1 MTELTRQ
8 HHHGHAWVGAA
19 LEDALDRDSP
29 ILSWFK
35 AGELPALHDIADG
48 LQADLEG
55 NYPDRGIV
63 LIAAVYLMLGD
74 LLFST
79 DAEKSD
85 RAAIVFAC
93 RELGSLGAWL
103 VDSRPRTLQGV
114 RALLHLSCWILE
126 ARERDPGL
134 ALAQG
139 PAEKLLAL
147 ALGAL
152 SENPFRPASAAGAG

>member
-1 MTELTRQ
+1 MNELTRQ
-8 HHHGHAWVGAA
+8 ERPGRAWIGAA
-19 LEDALDRDSP
+19 LEDALDTDSP
-29 ILSWFK
+29 ILRWFQ
-35 AGELPALHDIADG
+35 AGELPAVHDIADR
-48 LQADLEG
+48 LQADLER
-55 NYPDRGIV
+55 NHPDRGIV

-79 DAEKSD
+79 DPEKSD

-103 VDSRPRTLQGV
+103 VDNRPRTMRGV
-114 RALLHLSCWILE
+114 RALLDLVCWILK
-126 ARERDPGL
+126 ARERDPGA

-152 SENPFRPASAAGAG
+152 SENPFQPVGAARSG

>member
-1 MTELTRQ
+1 MREPALQERPDR
-8 HHHGHAWVGAA
+8 ARIGAA

-29 ILSWFK
+29 ILHWFQ

-48 LQADLEG
+48 LQAGLER
-55 NYPDRGIV
+55 NHSDREIV
-63 LIAAVYLMLGD
+63 LIAAVYLMVGD

-79 DAEKSD
+79 DPEKSD

-103 VDSRPRTLQGV
+103 VDSRPRTTRGA
-114 RALLHLSCWILE
+114 RALLHLSCWILA
-126 ARERDPGL
+126 ARERDPGA

-152 SENPFRPASAAGAG
+152 SENPFQPVGAARAG